1 MVNVKACSYIIFGQN
16 ITMRRTEGK
25 RQSGDGRTQICD
37 KMCEADGC
45 MEEGA
50 YKAPKSIDDLRDYQ
64 WLCLEHVKEHNK
76 KWNYFDGM
84 ERDEIE
90 DFMHDAVTGHRPTWK
105 REEVARMNAYQARLE
120 EELDVFLNNASKRRS
135 ERAERSKKEPRN
147 ELRESLALLG
157 LDQSASMA
165 DVQKSYRE
173 LVKKFHPDLHGG
185 SKSFED
191 KFKQITEAYQYLK
204 KNVEV

>member
-1 MVNVKACSYIIFGQN
+1 
-16 ITMRRTEGK
+16 
-25 RQSGDGRTQICD
+25 
-37 KMCEADGC
+37 
-45 MEEGA
+45 
-50 YKAPKSIDDLRDYQ
+50 
-64 WLCLEHVKEHNK
+64 
-76 KWNYFDGM
+76 
-84 ERDEIE
+84 
-90 DFMHDAVTGHRPTWK
+90 MHDAVTGHRPTWK

-165 DVQKSYRE
+165 DVKKSYRE